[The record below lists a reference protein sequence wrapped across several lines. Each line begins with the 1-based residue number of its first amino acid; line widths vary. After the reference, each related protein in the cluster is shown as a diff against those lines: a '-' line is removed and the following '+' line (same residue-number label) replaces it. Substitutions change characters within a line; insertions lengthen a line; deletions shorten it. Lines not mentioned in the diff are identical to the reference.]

1 MVCNASVQADS
12 ERGEPRESPQS
23 SLRLL
28 DAVIPD
34 GIRNDT
40 PVSMVGRVQRETY
53 VHFEACSEKRRS
65 TSECTTRPTFRR
77 EHGYEHEGHLRKL
90 ELERTLMDI
99 ALQTILHDDPLPV
112 QESQREPI
120 SLPISRRCVQ
130 CQKVQVLLVV

>member
-1 MVCNASVQADS
+1 MQADS
-12 ERGEPRESPQS
+12 ERGEPKESPQS

-28 DAVIPD
+28 DEVFPD
-34 GIRNDT
+34 GARNET
-40 PVSMVGRVQRETY
+40 PVSMVGGVRRETY

-77 EHGYEHEGHLRKL
+77 EHDHEHERHLRKL

-112 QESQREPI
+112 QESRREPI

-130 CQKVQVLLVV
+130 YHKAQVLLVV